1 MSARTSAVAVLGLTL
16 FAAIRAADPPPT
28 APSPVAPTASVR
40 DVVYFGPAGPVRI
53 RLHVS
58 IDGRPVDT
66 VWTEAIDALFA
77 LRDTNSDGSLDTAER
92 APFVTAPRVPREP
105 EVIFDDRVPL
115 QPLRLNFNQKDEK
128 EKVTRAVFAEAVK
141 TAGRAPVGL
150 RVVPGRIDS
159 KQLSAALFKHLDQ
172 NGDGRLSP
180 DELKAA
186 RERLAALDIDEDEF
200 LTTAELLGRAVG
212 ANGPRPLLIPGMRQ
226 PEESAEPSN
235 DLLFLTADGAQAVKQ
250 LLAARGGMRA
260 TSLRATDLGA
270 DPKTFAALDQDG
282 NGQLDTTELTA
293 WLRKPP
299 DLELAV
305 SFDAKGAHLAPV
317 PAAAHAV
324 DKSGG
329 VLAALPGGRFRF
341 EAPVAPTKE
350 WANTADALAAR
361 LKELAKESGTVE
373 RKQLDN
379 QLPALAFF
387 DIADRN
393 ADGKVDAAEVA
404 GALKALAP
412 LAWCRAD
419 VAFVDLGN
427 GLFELLDRNGDGK
440 LSPRELVESVAV
452 LKPFAGADGTVG
464 PKDLVRQFQVRTALD
479 PIPIGVL
486 INSARQAPT
495 EGAKGP
501 AAPVWFTK
509 MDRNGDGDVSLKE
522 FVGPL
527 DLFRKLDGDGDGL
540 ISPAEARAAEK

>member
-1 MSARTSAVAVLGLTL
+1 VSARTSAAAVLGFAL
-16 FAAIRAADPPPT
+16 FAAIRAADPPA
-28 APSPVAPTASVR
+28 APAPVAPSASVR
-40 DVVYFGPAGPVRI
+40 DAVYFGPAGPVRI

-58 IDGRPVDT
+58 IDGRPADT
-66 VWTEAIDALFA
+66 VWNEALDALFA
-77 LRDTNSDGSLDTAER
+77 LRDANGDGALDAAER
-92 APFVTAPRVPREP
+92 APLVTAPRVPRELDLM
-105 EVIFDDRVPL
+105 FNGAAL
-115 QPLRLNFNQKDEK
+115 QPLRLNFNEKD
-128 EKVTRAVFAEAVK
+128 KVTRAVFAEAVK
-141 TAGRAPVGL
+141 AAGRGAVGL
-150 RVVPGRIDS
+150 RAVGARPES

-172 NGDGRLSP
+172 NGDGRLAP

-200 LTTAELLGRAVG
+200 ITTAELLGRAVG
-212 ANGPRPLLIPGMRQ
+212 ANVQRPFVIPGQRQ
-226 PEESAEPSN
+226 PEESAETSN

-250 LLAARGGMRA
+250 VLAARGGPRA
-260 TSLRATDLGA
+260 TSLRATDIGA
-270 DPKTFAALDQDG
+270 DAKTFAALDQDG

-293 WLRKPP
+293 WLRKAP
-299 DLELAV
+299 DLELAL
-305 SFDAKGAHLAPV
+305 SFDATGARLAPV
-317 PAAAHAV
+317 PATAHAV

-329 VLAALPGGRFRF
+329 VSVALPGGRFRF

-350 WANTADALAAR
+350 WEKAAEALAAR
-361 LKELAKESGTVE
+361 FKELAKEPGAVE
-373 RKQLDN
+373 RKQLEN
-379 QLPALAFF
+379 QLPELAFF

-412 LAWCRAD
+412 LARCRAD

-452 LKPFAGADGTVG
+452 LKPFAAADGTVG

-479 PIPIGVL
+479 PIPLGVL
-486 INSARQAPT
+486 VTPALTAPT
-495 EGAKGP
+495 EKENPKGP
-501 AAPVWFTK
+501 AVPVWFTK

-527 DLFRKLDGDGDGL
+527 DLFRKLDRDGDGL
-540 ISPAEARAAEK
+540 ISPAEARAEK